1 MSYIGKAPIDR
12 TLGLSQ
18 KNVFTGD
25 GSTTSFDMTSAAP
38 QGGDTAI
45 DVFVDN
51 VRQEPGVG
59 KAYVLAQDGSN
70 EWKRIT
76 FSTAPAS
83 LSVIWT
89 NNRLRT
95 QITNILPGAGTI
107 TSTLLGTNS
116 VTNIKVADDAIGI
129 AELSATGTA
138 SATTFLRGDNSWQTA
153 GDFQDGGDAGGA
165 NRTLG
170 NTDDYSLGFETNN
183 IVRVS
188 ISGDGFTQGQ
198 GGFAVGSTLT
208 VSTTCSTPS
217 GEAAL
222 SAGPIT
228 IANGVTV
235 TIPANSYWTIV

>member
-1 MSYIGKAPIDR
+1 MSKVLTDQIEKRTGGTAMDVPAAGK
-12 TLGLSQ
+12 
-18 KNVFTGD
+18 
-25 GSTTSFDMTSAAP
+25 
-38 QGGDTAI
+38 
-45 DVFVDN
+45 
-51 VRQEPGVG
+51 
-59 KAYVLAQDGSN
+59 
-70 EWKRIT
+70 W
-76 FSTAPAS
+76 PAG
-83 LSVIWT
+83 
-89 NNRLRT
+89 
-95 QITNILPGAGTI
+95 NI
-107 TSTLLGTNS
+107 
-116 VTNIKVADDAIGI
+116 ADDAVGT
-129 AELSATGTA
+129 AQLSATGTA

-170 NTDDYSLGFETNN
+170 NTDNYSLGFETNN

-188 ISGDGFTQGQ
+188 ISGDGFPQGQ

-235 TIPANSYWTIV
+235 TIPASSYWTIV